1 MFSDILPHMNN
12 VTQQIADRI
21 LSISLPHPVRV
32 GINGVD
38 GSGKT
43 VFAKQLVEALR
54 AQTDRQIIAATIDN
68 FHNPKEIRY
77 QKGRDSAKGF
87 YEDSFQ
93 YQTLKK
99 VLLDPLRADG
109 DRHYTTAAFDLQ
121 NDQPIEGEEC
131 TAENDAI
138 LILEGIFI
146 FRPELVDSFDLKIY
160 IDVPFEET
168 LARMLVRDT
177 QSTDEHARATRRFHA
192 RYKAGQDIYINTVHP
207 KEISDIVIDNTDYNN
222 PKIIKI

>member
-1 MFSDILPHMNN
+1 MPDTTVI
-12 VTQQIADRI
+12 QQIADRI

-43 VFAKQLVEALR
+43 VFAKQLAEALHAR
-54 AQTDRQIIAATIDN
+54 TDREIIDASIDN

-77 QKGRDSAKGF
+77 QKGRDSAEGF
-87 YEDSFQ
+87 YKDSFQ
-93 YQTLKK
+93 YQTLKR
-99 VLLDPLRADG
+99 VLLDPLGANG
-109 DRHYTTAAFDLQ
+109 DRKYTTVAFDLQ
-121 NDQPIEGEEC
+121 NNQSIKGEKH
-131 TAENDAI
+131 TAGNDAI

-146 FRPELVDSFDLKIY
+146 FRPELVHSFDLKIY

-168 LARMLVRDT
+168 LNRMLARDT
-177 QSTDEHARATRRFHA
+177 QSADEHTETTRRFHA

-207 KEISDIVIDNTDYNN
+207 KEISDIIIDNTDYNN
-222 PKIIKI
+222 PKIIKL